1 MREPDVQ
8 TAITQR
14 AGGLNESQQRRLR
27 TSCQYIDKLLSEI
40 ESILHEAACRSP
52 FPRHI
57 ADVSSAQIH
66 GIEDYIRR
74 VRAQLVRAVNPEPP
88 DVPAKRAIASY
99 LTFIDIAIEELKP
112 RYMKGYGEISEDAAR
127 DLQQFVRELHAS
139 VDGMQN
145 CLEAESVATGEKH
158 S

>member
-1 MREPDVQ
+1 MVQ
-8 TAITQR
+8 H

-27 TSCQYIDKLLSEI
+27 TSCQYIDRLLSEI
-40 ESILHEAACRSP
+40 EGILHEAACGSP

-57 ADVSSAQIH
+57 ADVNSTQIQ
-66 GIEDYIRR
+66 GMEDHIRR
-74 VRAQLVRAVNPEPP
+74 IRDQLVRAVNPEPP

-112 RYMKGYGEISEDAAR
+112 KYMKGYGEVSEDAAR
-127 DLQQFVRELHAS
+127 DLQKFARELHAS

-145 CLEAESVATGEKH
+145 CLETESAADDEKH